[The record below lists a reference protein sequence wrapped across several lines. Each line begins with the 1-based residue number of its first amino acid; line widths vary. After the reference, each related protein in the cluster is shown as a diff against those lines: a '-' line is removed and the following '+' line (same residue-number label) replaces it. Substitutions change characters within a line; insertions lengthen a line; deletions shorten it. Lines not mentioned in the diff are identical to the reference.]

1 MLGIG
6 EILIIIMVI
15 AVVFFGVKEIP
26 KLARTLGKVKGEFK
40 KGKREIEK
48 ELKDA
53 ENEALEEKEPSNFEK
68 KDETK

>member
-40 KGKREIEK
+40 KGKMEIEE
-48 ELKDA
+48 ELKNA
-53 ENEALEEKEPSNFEK
+53 ENEVLKEKESSNFEK
-68 KDETK
+68 KDETE

>member
-6 EILIIIMVI
+6 EIIIIIMVI

-26 KLARTLGKVKGEFK
+26 QLARTLGRVKGEFK

-53 ENEALEEKEPSNFEK
+53 ENEVLEEKEPSNFEK
-68 KDETK
+68 KDETE

>member
-6 EILIIIMVI
+6 EILIIVMVI

-26 KLARTLGKVKGEFK
+26 KLARTMGKVKGEFK
-40 KGKREIEK
+40 KGKRDIEK
-48 ELKDA
+48 ELRDA

-68 KDETK
+68 KDETE

>member
-26 KLARTLGKVKGEFK
+26 QLARTLGKVKGEFK
-40 KGKREIEK
+40 KGKMEIEK
-48 ELKDA
+48 EIKNA
-53 ENEALEEKEPSNFEK
+53 EEEALEGEETSNFDK

>member
-1 MLGIG
+1 
-6 EILIIIMVI
+6 MVI

-26 KLARTLGKVKGEFK
+26 QLARTLGKVSGEFK

-68 KDETK
+68 KDETE

>member
-6 EILIIIMVI
+6 EIIIIIMVI

-26 KLARTLGKVKGEFK
+26 KLARTLGRVKGEFK
-40 KGKREIEK
+40 KGKRDIEK

-53 ENEALEEKEPSNFEK
+53 ENEVLEEKEPSSFEK
-68 KDETK
+68 KDETE

>member
-15 AVVFFGVKEIP
+15 AVAFFGVKEIP
-26 KLARTLGKVKGEFK
+26 QLVRTLGRAKGEFK
-40 KGKREIEK
+40 KGKMEVEK

-53 ENEALEEKEPSNFEK
+53 EDEAMREKEPSSFEK

>member
-6 EILIIIMVI
+6 EILIIIMVV

-26 KLARTLGKVKGEFK
+26 KLVRTLGRAKGEFK
-40 KGKREIEK
+40 KGKMEIEK

-53 ENEALEEKEPSNFEK
+53 ENEALEEKEPSNFDK

>member
-6 EILIIIMVI
+6 EIIIIIMVI

-26 KLARTLGKVKGEFK
+26 KLVRTLGRVKGEFK
-40 KGKREIEK
+40 KGKIEIEK

-53 ENEALEEKEPSNFEK
+53 ENEVLEKQEPSNF
-68 KDETK
+68 DERNDTK

>member
-6 EILIIIMVI
+6 EILIIIMVV

-26 KLARTLGKVKGEFK
+26 QLARTLGKVKGEFK
-40 KGKREIEK
+40 KGKMEIEEEIK
-48 ELKDA
+48 SA
-53 ENEALEEKEPSNFEK
+53 EDKAIGGEETSNFDK

>member
-26 KLARTLGKVKGEFK
+26 KLVRTLGRAKGEFK
-40 KGKREIEK
+40 KGKMEIEK

-53 ENEALEEKEPSNFEK
+53 EKEALEEKEPSNFER

>member
-6 EILIIIMVI
+6 EIIIIIMVI

-26 KLARTLGKVKGEFK
+26 ELARTLGRVKGEFK

-53 ENEALEEKEPSNFEK
+53 ENEVLEEKEPSSFEK
-68 KDETK
+68 KDETE

>member
-6 EILIIIMVI
+6 EIIIIIMVI

-26 KLARTLGKVKGEFK
+26 KLARTLGRVKGEFK

-53 ENEALEEKEPSNFEK
+53 ENEVLEEKEPSSFEK
-68 KDETK
+68 KDETE

>member
-6 EILIIIMVI
+6 EIIIIIMVI

-26 KLARTLGKVKGEFK
+26 QLARTLGRVKGEFK
-40 KGKREIEK
+40 KGKRDIEK

-53 ENEALEEKEPSNFEK
+53 ENEVLEEKEPSNFEK
-68 KDETK
+68 KDETE

>member
-26 KLARTLGKVKGEFK
+26 KLVRTLGRAKGEFK
-40 KGKREIEK
+40 KGKMEIEK

-68 KDETK
+68 KDETE

>member
-6 EILIIIMVI
+6 EIIIIIMVI

-26 KLARTLGKVKGEFK
+26 ELARTLGRVKGEFK

-53 ENEALEEKEPSNFEK
+53 ENEVLEEKEPSNFEK
-68 KDETK
+68 KDETE

>member
-26 KLARTLGKVKGEFK
+26 KLARTLGRVKGEYK
-40 KGKREIEK
+40 KGKKEIEK

-68 KDETK
+68 RDETK

>member
-26 KLARTLGKVKGEFK
+26 QLARTLGKVSGEFK

-68 KDETK
+68 KDETE

>member
-26 KLARTLGKVKGEFK
+26 KLARTLGTVKGEFK
-40 KGKREIEK
+40 KGKRDIEK
-48 ELKDA
+48 ELRDA
-53 ENEALEEKEPSNFEK
+53 ENEVLDEKESSNFEK
-68 KDETK
+68 KNETK

>member
-26 KLARTLGKVKGEFK
+26 KLARTMGKAKGEFK
-40 KGKREIEK
+40 KGKIEIEK

-53 ENEALEEKEPSNFEK
+53 ENEVLEEKESSNFEK
-68 KDETK
+68 KDETE

>member
-6 EILIIIMVI
+6 EIIIIIMVI

-26 KLARTLGKVKGEFK
+26 ELARTLGRVKGEFK
-40 KGKREIEK
+40 KGKRDIEK

-53 ENEALEEKEPSNFEK
+53 ENEVLEEKEPSNFEK
-68 KDETK
+68 KDETE

>member
-6 EILIIIMVI
+6 EIIIIIMVI

-26 KLARTLGKVKGEFK
+26 KLARTLGRAKGEFK

-48 ELKDA
+48 ELREA
-53 ENEALEEKEPSNFEK
+53 ENEVLEEKEPSNFEK
-68 KDETK
+68 KDETE

>member
-26 KLARTLGKVKGEFK
+26 KLVRTLGRAKGEFK
-40 KGKREIEK
+40 KGKIEIEK

-53 ENEALEEKEPSNFEK
+53 ENEALEGKESSNFEK
-68 KDETK
+68 KDETE

>member
-6 EILIIIMVI
+6 EIIIIIMVI

-26 KLARTLGKVKGEFK
+26 ELARTLGRVKGEFK
-40 KGKREIEK
+40 KGKRDIEK

-53 ENEALEEKEPSNFEK
+53 ENEVLEEKEPSSFEK
-68 KDETK
+68 KDETE

>member
-26 KLARTLGKVKGEFK
+26 QLARTLGRAKGEFK

-48 ELKDA
+48 ELKNA
-53 ENEALEEKEPSNFEK
+53 ENEVLEEKEPSNFEK
-68 KDETK
+68 KDETE

>member
-40 KGKREIEK
+40 KGKMEI
-48 ELKDA
+48 
-53 ENEALEEKEPSNFEK
+53 
-68 KDETK
+68 

>member
-40 KGKREIEK
+40 KGKMEIEK

-53 ENEALEEKEPSNFEK
+53 ENEVLEEKEPSNFEK
-68 KDETK
+68 KDETE

>member
-6 EILIIIMVI
+6 EIIIIIMVV

-26 KLARTLGKVKGEFK
+26 ELAKTLGRVKGEYK
-40 KGKREIEK
+40 KGRKEIEK

-53 ENEALEEKEPSNFEK
+53 EEKALEEESNSEERNGKE
-68 KDETK
+68 

>member
-26 KLARTLGKVKGEFK
+26 KLVRTLGRAKGEFK
-40 KGKREIEK
+40 KGKMEIEK
-48 ELKDA
+48 ELKEA
-53 ENEALEEKEPSNFEK
+53 EDEALKEKEPSNFEK
-68 KDETK
+68 KDETE

>member
-6 EILIIIMVI
+6 EIIIIIMVI
-15 AVVFFGVKEIP
+15 AVVFFGVEEIP
-26 KLARTLGKVKGEFK
+26 KLARTLGRVKGEFK

-53 ENEALEEKEPSNFEK
+53 ENEVLEEKEPSNFEK
-68 KDETK
+68 KDETE

>member
-26 KLARTLGKVKGEFK
+26 QLARTLGKVSGEFK

-53 ENEALEEKEPSNFEK
+53 ENETLEEKEPSNFEK
-68 KDETK
+68 KDETE

>member
-6 EILIIIMVI
+6 EIIIIIMVI

-26 KLARTLGKVKGEFK
+26 KLARTLGRVKGEFK
-40 KGKREIEK
+40 KGKRDIEK

-53 ENEALEEKEPSNFEK
+53 ENEVLEEKEPSNFEK
-68 KDETK
+68 KNERE